1 MARIDQGRIVEAAL
15 GLLDREGL
23 AGVTTRRVA
32 ARLGIKSASLYW
44 HIRDR
49 EQLLDLL
56 SDRIVE
62 DVRWPSP
69 SMPWRQKV
77 EHLMTEYLRCL
88 LAHRDAARV
97 SAGRPPAGPIRLRGA
112 ETLLSS
118 LLAAGLSE
126 RESIDAG
133 LVLTTYVVGF
143 ALERQAA
150 GDSPPP
156 ISPLEANFSL
166 TYPTLS
172 RLADQVGSGS
182 TAGRFQGGLRVV
194 LDGIATRAE
203 ASRVRRSTRTS
214 PRKPAAG
221 SRVSHEG
228 SRATLSGKRRI

>member
-1 MARIDQGRIVEAAL
+1 VARVDQARIVEAAL
-15 GLLDREGL
+15 ELLDREGL

-62 DVRWPSP
+62 GVRWPSP

-97 SAGRPPAGPIRLRGA
+97 SAGRPPAGPIRLKGA
-112 ETLLSS
+112 ETLLAS
-118 LLAAGLSE
+118 LLSAGLSE
-126 RESIDAG
+126 REAIDAG

-143 ALERQAA
+143 ALEQQAA
-150 GDSPPP
+150 GAVSASVGSLD
-156 ISPLEANFSL
+156 ANFSR

-172 RLADQVGSGS
+172 RLADRVGPGS
-182 TAGRFQGGLRVV
+182 TAGRFRGGLKVV
-194 LDGIATRAE
+194 LDGIAARVE
-203 ASRVRRSTRTS
+203 AIGRRRGKRTS
-214 PRKPAAG
+214 PRKMTD
-221 SRVSHEG
+221 HYEG
-228 SRATLSGKRRI
+228 HDEGERAPLGGKL